1 MSHVRQQIRD
11 YFESELT
18 GLSTTGSNVYASR
31 VYPIASPQLPALL
44 IYTQNEVIDD
54 SSFGTVSANRAQN
67 RTLTVIVEGYVR
79 ATTGFDDTLDNICKE
94 IEIEVLD
101 DPSLGGL
108 VTNTELASADAGY
121 SGEGDQPVGTIRL
134 TFEVQYRTLTG
145 QPENA
150 I

>member
-1 MSHVRQQIRD
+1 MSHVRQQIRE
-11 YFESELT
+11 YFETQLRSLA
-18 GLSTTGSNVYASR
+18 TTGTNVFASR
-31 VYPIASPQLPALL
+31 VYPIGSASLPALL

-54 SSFGTVSANRAQN
+54 SSFGTISARRTQN
-67 RTLTVIVEGYVR
+67 RTLTVVVEGYVR
-79 ATTGFDDTLDNICKE
+79 ATAGFDDTLDDICKE
-94 IEIEVLD
+94 VETEVLD

-108 VTNTELASADAGY
+108 VTNTELASADADY